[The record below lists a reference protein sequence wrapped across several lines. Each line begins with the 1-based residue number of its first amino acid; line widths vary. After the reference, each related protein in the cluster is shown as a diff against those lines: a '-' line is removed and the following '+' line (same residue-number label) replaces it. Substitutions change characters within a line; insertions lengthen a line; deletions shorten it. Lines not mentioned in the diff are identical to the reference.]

1 MRTNLIISRVKEVFV
16 LYVNP
21 SAFKFYWSWKSKPK
35 NGGPKADREVTD

>member
-1 MRTNLIISRVKEVFV
+1 MRTNLIISGVNEVFV